1 MINYGRKIV
10 LIYLASLAN
19 KAFSVL
25 FTHYDVIIGEFLHN
39 TLHTLHTL
47 INNITQCVL
56 GDISKSH
63 ISNVSKTH
71 WQFQCVLWNIEFK
84 YIIFSITHW
93 HSQCVLETFMYLEF
107 VFLWKHWDS
116 HFKYK
121 VIIQMSMS
129 IVLSKY
135 SGWQLKLNN
144 SPPDLRKG
152 CKWRFFSRLGLAF
165 FEV

>member
-1 MINYGRKIV
+1 MCYIQRKNDDGQRRFV
-10 LIYLASLAN
+10 SGASLIAPGVLLTT
-19 KAFSVL
+19 AHYFETLVFHSVSMI
-25 FTHYDVIIGEFLHN
+25 FREFLHN

-47 INNITQCVL
+47 IYNITQCVL

-93 HSQCVLETFMYLEF
+93 HSQCVLETFMYLKF
-107 VFLWKHWDS
+107 VFLWTHWDS

-121 VIIQMSMS
+121 VIIQMS
-129 IVLSKY
+129 ITH
-135 SGWQLKLNN
+135 WNH
-144 SPPDLRKG
+144 
-152 CKWRFFSRLGLAF
+152 
-165 FEV
+165 